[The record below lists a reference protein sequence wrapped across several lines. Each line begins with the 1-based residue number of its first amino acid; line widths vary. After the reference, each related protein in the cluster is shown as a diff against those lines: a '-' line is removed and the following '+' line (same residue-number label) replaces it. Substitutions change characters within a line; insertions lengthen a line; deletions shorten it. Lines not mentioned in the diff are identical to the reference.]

1 MKIISDDR
9 KYFKHI
15 RTYID
20 EIVFLYY
27 KVFKESDIRDNIDL
41 DYCQF
46 SSVIYNLYDESE
58 TIEDFISNLL
68 NSITILTSDRI
79 DKGTKVLLRHIND
92 LERYHK
98 QYRKEH
104 DI

>member
-1 MKIISDDR
+1 MKLISDDK

-15 RTYID
+15 RTCID
-20 EIVFLYY
+20 EIVFLHY
-27 KVFKESDIRDNIDL
+27 KVFKESDIRNDIDL

-46 SSVIYNLYDESE
+46 SSVVYNLYDESE

-68 NSITILTSDRI
+68 NSITILTSDKI
-79 DKGTKVLLRHIND
+79 DKGAKVLLRHIND
-92 LERYHK
+92 LNRYHK

-104 DI
+104 GI